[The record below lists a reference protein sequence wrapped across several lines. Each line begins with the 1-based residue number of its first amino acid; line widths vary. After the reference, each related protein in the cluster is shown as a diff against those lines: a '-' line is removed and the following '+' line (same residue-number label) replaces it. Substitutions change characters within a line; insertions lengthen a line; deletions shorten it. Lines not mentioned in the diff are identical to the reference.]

1 MKVGSIVLW
10 RDAKFGHNR
19 AWTVEAICLGAEGQ
33 EGLIRLRSMFE
44 KPGVDEL
51 GQRYETVMVPEVL
64 LRGVEVFE
72 PREAVAA

>member
-19 AWTVEAICLGAEGQ
+19 AWTVEAVCLGGEGQ

-44 KPGVDEL
+44 RPGVDED
-51 GQRYETVMVPEVL
+51 GTRHETVVVPEVL

-72 PREAVAA
+72 PREAAAA